1 MLSDTMKCCKEYRHE
16 FIMPEHLLLVMMDDN
31 EFYNT
36 LDSYYSANLFQERIE
51 NKLDEVETVPEDID
65 YEPEAS
71 TQMGQLIEFAC
82 AQIINSSATALDVP
96 HLVMGLLN
104 LPESWACYLLKDA
117 LGDNESNFMSDLISA
132 YELAD
137 QLGTG
142 DQQKGQE
149 AWRRLVTCMNTLYQ
163 QHNPLIGREQEL
175 QRTIQVLC

>member
-104 LPESWACYLLKDA
+104 LPESWAC
-117 LGDNESNFMSDLISA
+117 
-132 YELAD
+132 
-137 QLGTG
+137 
-142 DQQKGQE
+142 
-149 AWRRLVTCMNTLYQ
+149 
-163 QHNPLIGREQEL
+163 
-175 QRTIQVLC
+175 